1 MGGPKNVPNMNEI
14 QDTLQPVNSDCDWVG
29 GGGGQGGNKQT
40 DGQTD
45 PNTQDNTLQLKKA
58 KGKK

>member
-29 GGGGQGGNKQT
+29 GGNKQT